1 LTRGGQGNLVGQA
14 SNTEVGDFHAAIR
27 GDQKVPRFDIPVDK
41 ACLVGSVEG
50 RCSLGDD
57 AGFDR
62 NFALL
67 KPYYL
72 DIRDSLPASEKEPL
86 LWGLRLLMLLVQN
99 RIAEFHSTLELL
111 PVDIVSAVEVSYVME
126 LEGWMMQGSYAN
138 IGSAKSSAVSP
149 YYVPLLDRIVTTV
162 RNEVASCSQ
171 AAYKKLRVEDA
182 QKILDIRA
190 DEVDAYCAEY
200 GWKKEGEYIL
210 LQESAQQDALQ
221 GLPEAERVIQNCMQ
235 YAKEL
240 ERII

>member
-1 LTRGGQGNLVGQA
+1 
-14 SNTEVGDFHAAIR
+14 
-27 GDQKVPRFDIPVDK
+27 
-41 ACLVGSVEG
+41 
-50 RCSLGDD
+50 
-57 AGFDR
+57 
-62 NFALL
+62 
-67 KPYYL
+67 
-72 DIRDSLPASEKEPL
+72 
-86 LWGLRLLMLLVQN
+86 
-99 RIAEFHSTLELL
+99 
-111 PVDIVSAVEVSYVME
+111 
-126 LEGWMMQGSYAN
+126 MQGSYAN